1 MITPLTEAHRLETFD
16 CGDPARTSWL
26 RTRALDSQ
34 TTDNARTYVAV
45 DDDGKVWG
53 YYALATATML
63 RAGLPG
69 ALRRNAP
76 DPVSCLLLAQLGVDV
91 SCQGRGL
98 GRELVLHA
106 MGQAVKVA
114 ALAGCR
120 LFIVHPATAGLEG
133 YYEKFGFIGVEAT
146 PGRVMAM
153 SLQRVRAT
161 LAAV

>member
-1 MITPLTEAHRLETFD
+1 
-16 CGDPARTSWL
+16 
-26 RTRALDSQ
+26 
-34 TTDNARTYVAV
+34 
-45 DDDGKVWG
+45 
-53 YYALATATML
+53 
-63 RAGLPG
+63 
-69 ALRRNAP
+69 
-76 DPVSCLLLAQLGVDV
+76 LLAQLGVDV